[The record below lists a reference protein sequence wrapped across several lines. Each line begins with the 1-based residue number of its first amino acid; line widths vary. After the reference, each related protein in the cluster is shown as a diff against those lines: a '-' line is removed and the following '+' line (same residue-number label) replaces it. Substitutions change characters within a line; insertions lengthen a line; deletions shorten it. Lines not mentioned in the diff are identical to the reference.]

1 MFAAE
6 GGFKVSCG
14 FKLQT
19 QLTTFIMA
27 QTTSKAT
34 PGRPR
39 KFDHDVV
46 LDNVM
51 ETFWQHGYEGTSI
64 TLLESNTGLAAPSL
78 YAAFGK
84 KQQLFTSSVERYREK
99 TRPIHDYALGQP
111 ESGSVAKCFLEGL
124 VKFFKSGAN
133 PEGCLVILGAVVTSP
148 SSGAIRQ
155 YLNDIRT
162 GIVSRFTER
171 FERSIKEGDLPPNA
185 DSFALANYL
194 VTLDCGLALQSKAGY
209 SQADLMKVV
218 PWL

>member
-1 MFAAE
+1 M
-6 GGFKVSCG
+6 VP
-14 FKLQT
+14 
-19 QLTTFIMA
+19 TTNK
-27 QTTSKAT
+27 ST

-39 KFDHDVV
+39 EFDRDVV

-51 ETFWQHGYEGTSI
+51 ETFWRHGYEGTSI
-64 TLLESNTGLAAPSL
+64 NLLESYTGLAAPSL

-84 KQQLFTSSVERYREK
+84 KQQLFISSVERYRDK

-111 ESGSVAKCFLEGL
+111 ESRLVAKCFLEGL

-155 YLNDIRT
+155 HLNNIRI

-171 FERSIKEGDLPPNA
+171 FERSIKEGDLPPSA

-194 VTLDCGLALQSKAGY
+194 VTLDCGLALQSKAGFTE
-209 SQADLMKVV
+209 ADLMKVV
-218 PWL
+218 SLALDNWPSCDR